1 MKAVFL
7 AGGFGTRLS
16 EETSVTPK
24 PMVEIGGRP
33 ILWHIMK
40 MYAHYGVREFI
51 VLGGY
56 KVDFIR
62 SYFLNYQTKTCDMSI
77 NLRTGTVDWLNW
89 STDDWQV
96 TILDTGIDTMTG
108 GRLRRARHLLQD
120 GPFCLTY
127 GDGVSDVSIPDLV
140 AEHNASGAWC
150 TLTAVTQPG
159 RFGALRLNEDRTRVD
174 GFSEKGK
181 TDGGVI
187 NGGFFVCQP
196 EMLDLIDGDD
206 TVFEAEPM
214 DRLIARGKLGC
225 HVHTGFW
232 QNMDTLRD
240 KHVLESH
247 WSSGHPPWKIWS
259 DEPQP
264 EIALWKRSA

>member
-1 MKAVFL
+1 VKVVLL

-40 MYAHYGVREFI
+40 MYAHYGLRDFI
-51 VLGGY
+51 ILGGY
-56 KVDFIR
+56 KVDYIK
-62 SYFLNYQTKTCDMSI
+62 SYFLNYQSKSCDMTI
-77 NLRTGTVDWLNW
+77 NLGTGSVEWLNA
-89 STDDWQV
+89 SSDDWNV

-108 GRLRRARHLLQD
+108 GRLKRARHLLD
-120 GPFCLTY
+120 GQFCLTY
-127 GDGVSDVSIPDLV
+127 GDGVSDVNVPELV
-140 AEHNASGAWC
+140 AHHNASGAWC
-150 TLTAVTQPG
+150 TLTGVTQPG
-159 RFGALRLNEDRTRVD
+159 RFGALRLSHDGTQVD

-187 NGGFFVCQP
+187 NGGFFVCEP

-206 TVFEAEPM
+206 TVLEADPM
-214 DRLIARGKLGC
+214 DRLIERGKLGC
-225 HVHTGFW
+225 HIHQGYW

-240 KHVLESH
+240 KHVLEAQ
-247 WSSGHPPWKIWS
+247 WAGGNPAWKIWS
-259 DEPQP
+259 DAPRAEVTP
-264 EIALWKRSA
+264 LKRSA